1 MKSEKV
7 VIIDP
12 IGIHAR
18 PASLISGEAS
28 KYQSKVE
35 FRLESKV
42 ANAKSIINLMALGV
56 KKGNEVSI
64 EVDGPDQDLVLEA
77 ILKLM
82 KEQKL
87 I

>member
-1 MKSEKV
+1 MKSTKV

-12 IGIHAR
+12 VGIHAR
-18 PASLISGEAS
+18 PASVISGEAS

-35 FRLESKV
+35 FKLDSKT

-56 KKGNEVSI
+56 KKGNEVEI
-64 EVDGPDQDLVLEA
+64 EVDGPDQDEVLNA
-77 ILKLM
+77 LLDVM
-82 KEQKL
+82 KKEKL

>member
-1 MKSEKV
+1 MKSKTV
-7 VIIDP
+7 TIIDP

-18 PASLISGEAS
+18 PASLISTEAA
-28 KYQSKVE
+28 KFQSKVE

-56 KKGNEVSI
+56 KKGNEVTI
-64 EVDGPDQDLVLEA
+64 EVDGPDQDEVLDA
-77 ILKLM
+77 IIKLM
-82 KEQKL
+82 TDQKL

>member
-1 MKSEKV
+1 MNTEKV

-18 PASLISGEAS
+18 PASLISSEAS
-28 KYQSKVE
+28 KYSSKVE
-35 FRLESKV
+35 FRLEDKV

-56 KKGNEVSI
+56 KKGNEIQI
-64 EVDGPDQDLVLEA
+64 EVDGPDQDEAMAA

-82 KEQKL
+82 KDQKL

>member
-18 PASLISGEAS
+18 PASVISGEAS

-35 FRLESKV
+35 FKVDSKV

-56 KKGNEVSI
+56 KKGNEVLI
-64 EVDGPDQDLVLEA
+64 EVDGPDQDEVLEA
-77 ILKLM
+77 ILKAM
-82 KEQKL
+82 KKEKL